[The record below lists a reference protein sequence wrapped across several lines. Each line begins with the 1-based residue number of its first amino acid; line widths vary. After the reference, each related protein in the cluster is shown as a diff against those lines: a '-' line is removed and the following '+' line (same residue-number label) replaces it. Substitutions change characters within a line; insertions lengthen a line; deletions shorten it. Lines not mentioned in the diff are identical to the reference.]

1 MKPSALRTA
10 LLRGKRRPR
19 NGGGGSPTQFRG
31 DGLEFVEV
39 RAYADGDDPRRIDWA
54 SSARVGQLQTR
65 VVLEDVSLTLA
76 VIVDVSSSMFLGR
89 ISSLASAASEAMT
102 TWFGCTTGEDRC
114 VRVGSSSLLTPAHL
128 RGRNA
133 AVAAAAATDAAPF
146 SLERALITALAALP
160 RGSAVLVV
168 SDFWEPPDRDLMAR
182 CARRFDMTALVAR
195 DPWFDGIPL
204 RGFVRLRDVETGE
217 QSRLFVDAA
226 ARRKYAEATQQRERE
241 LHALLR
247 SVGWRTEALLEG
259 AGSRSLYAAFGLAE
273 RIA

>member
-1 MKPSALRTA
+1 MKPAALRTA

-19 NGGGGSPTQFRG
+19 NAGGGSPTQFRG

-76 VIVDVSSSMFLGR
+76 AILDGSSSMNLGHAT
-89 ISSLASAASEAMT
+89 SLASAASDAMH
-102 TWFGCTTGEDRC
+102 TWFGCATGEDRC
-114 VRVGSSSLLTPAHL
+114 VRVGTSSLLTPSHL

-133 AVAAAAATDAAPF
+133 AVAAAAATDRTPF
-146 SLERALITALAALP
+146 SLQRALTTALAALP
-160 RGSAVLVV
+160 RGSAVLVI
-168 SDFWEPPDRDLMAR
+168 SDFLESLDRDVMAR
-182 CARRFDMTALVAR
+182 CARRFDMTALAAR

-204 RGFVRLRDVETGE
+204 RGFVHLRDAETGE
-217 QSRLFVDAA
+217 QTRLFVDAT
-226 ARRKYAEATQQRERE
+226 ARRKYIEATQRRERD

-247 SVGWRTEALLEG
+247 SLGWRTEALLEG
-259 AGSRSLYAAFGLAE
+259 AGARSLYAAFGLAE

>member
-1 MKPSALRTA
+1 
-10 LLRGKRRPR
+10 
-19 NGGGGSPTQFRG
+19 
-31 DGLEFVEV
+31 
-39 RAYADGDDPRRIDWA
+39 
-54 SSARVGQLQTR
+54 
-65 VVLEDVSLTLA
+65 
-76 VIVDVSSSMFLGR
+76 MFLGR
-89 ISSLASAASEAMT
+89 TSSLASAASEAMT